1 MQKIAKAISA
11 NDLFKEMRQKHI
23 ELKNKFEKSDG
34 LCINCEKYP
43 GHNDTFLCNNCLEER
58 EKLLSQLRGPGFMEI
73 NIKCLGYMM
82 YSPNYFFL
90 LRIAKI

>member
-23 ELKNKFEKSDG
+23 ELKNKFEKS
-34 LCINCEKYP
+34 
-43 GHNDTFLCNNCLEER
+43 

-73 NIKCLGYMM
+73 NIK
-82 YSPNYFFL
+82 
-90 LRIAKI
+90 